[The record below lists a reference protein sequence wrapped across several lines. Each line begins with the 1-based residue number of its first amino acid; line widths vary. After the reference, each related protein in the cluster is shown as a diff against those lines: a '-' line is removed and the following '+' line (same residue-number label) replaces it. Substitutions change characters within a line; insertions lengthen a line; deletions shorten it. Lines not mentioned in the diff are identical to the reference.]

1 MVRTQIQFEEK
12 QLEALRRRSAETG
25 KSIAEL
31 VREGVT
37 LYLSSPNRPS
47 REEQVKRAL
56 AASGKFA
63 SGTTDTSNRHDH
75 YLAEAFRE

>member
-12 QLEALRRRSAETG
+12 QLEALRRHSAQTG

-37 LYLSSPNRPS
+37 LYLSAQMRPS
-47 REEQVKRAL
+47 REQQIKRAL

-63 SGTTDTSNRHDH
+63 SSTTDTSNRHDH
-75 YLAEAFRE
+75 YLAKAFRE